1 MPIILTYILR
11 GLLLGAVGYAGLK
24 ILEYALEQMDEK
36 VTKPIVDEEKRKR
49 GLAGCVLWAEKP
61 SPLGIVFTAAELRH
75 MASLSPL
82 LTYDEEEQVLRI
94 IGNIKKD
101 EDKRPN

>member
-1 MPIILTYILR
+1 MPIIVTYILR
-11 GLLLGAVGYAGLK
+11 GLLVGVVSYAGLK

-61 SPLGIVFTAAELRH
+61 SPLGVVFTATELRL
-75 MASLSPL
+75 MASMSPL
-82 LTYDEEEQVLRI
+82 LTYDEEEQALRI
-94 IGNIKKD
+94 VKEKD
-101 EDKRPN
+101 HEVN